1 MCIFL
6 VYGCICYSKLIL
18 STEITSVLLG
28 KRRSMTILHISSLC
42 PCSKPYWVSLKA
54 RPRALPTSSV
64 IAAVPH
70 INWEVTQKLFKP
82 PSERL
87 RIQPLVYITV
97 SKFKKKKKKDS
108 AILSFAYL
116 QNASSVLCNVWHEE
130 RWAVALFLSWTFLY
144 ADLSY
149 YRITSWQNN
158 AWQELIKNCN
168 MNPCRAHW
176 GKFVI
181 GTVFLCLHEQ
191 KPGLTVSL
199 ISSFG
204 SVWTHCYSAWLF
216 LQFSR
221 W

>member
-1 MCIFL
+1 M
-6 VYGCICYSKLIL
+6 
-18 STEITSVLLG
+18 LLG
-28 KRRSMTILHISSLC
+28 KTRSITLLHILSPCLC
-42 PCSKPYWVSLKA
+42 SRPYWLSLKVSS
-54 RPRALPTSSV
+54 RVLLTSLV
-64 IAAVPH
+64 IAVVPH
-70 INWEVTQKLFKP
+70 SNWEVTQQLFKP

-87 RIQPLVYITV
+87 QIPTLVYIAV
-97 SKFKKKKKKDS
+97 SKLKKKKKKSDS
-108 AILSFAYL
+108 IMLSSMYL
-116 QNASSVLCNVWHEE
+116 QNAFSMLWHVWHEE
-130 RWAVALFLSWTFLY
+130 RWAVALLLSWTFLY
-144 ADLSY
+144 GDFY

-191 KPGLTVSL
+191 KLGLTVSL

-204 SVWTHCYSAWLF
+204 SVWTHCYSVWLF
-216 LQFSR
+216 LQFSL